1 MKSGFVCLV
10 GRSNVGKSTILNRII
25 GKKISIV
32 SPKSQ
37 TTRNSIQGI
46 YNDDESQIVFIDTPG
61 IHKPKNTLGE
71 TMDKVSYSS
80 IRDCDL
86 AIFVVDA
93 SKQFNEGD
101 QYLFDHLKFDCKVI
115 VVLNKIDETNVE
127 LINDLKERYN
137 KQYNPLEIVQTCAFD
152 GFGIKDLIEA
162 IKRNLDEG
170 PQYYDVTTTTNRDLA
185 FRIQEIIREKMLNLL
200 REEVPHSSTVIC
212 EKIDEEEYP
221 MTIYAKIIVEK
232 DSQKGIVIGA
242 RGSMIRKIGTYAR
255 QDIETMIG
263 KHINL
268 QLNVQVVENWRNSSR
283 FLVRNGFNS

>member
-25 GKKISIV
+25 GKKVSIV

-46 YNDDESQIVFIDTPG
+46 YNDEDSQIIFVDTPG
-61 IHKPKNTLGE
+61 IHKPKNALGE
-71 TMDKVSYSS
+71 SMDKISYSS

-93 SKQFNEGD
+93 SKPFNDGD

-127 LINDLKERYN
+127 LVNDLKERYVEH
-137 KQYNPLEIVQTCAFD
+137 YNPVEVIQTCAFD
-152 GFGIKDLIEA
+152 GFGIKDLISG
-162 IKRNLDEG
+162 IKKHLDEG
-170 PQYYDVTTTTNRDLA
+170 PQYYDVSTTTNRDLA
-185 FRIQEIIREKMLNLL
+185 FRIQEIIREKMLTLL

-212 EKIDEEEYP
+212 EKIDDEEYP
-221 MTIYAKIIVEK
+221 LTIYAKIIVEK
-232 DSQKGIVIGA
+232 DSQKGIVIGS
-242 RGSMIRKIGTYAR
+242 RGLMIRKIGTYAR
-255 QDIETMIG
+255 QDIETMLG

>member
-1 MKSGFVCLV
+1 M
-10 GRSNVGKSTILNRII
+10 
-25 GKKISIV
+25 
-32 SPKSQ
+32 
-37 TTRNSIQGI
+37 
-46 YNDDESQIVFIDTPG
+46 
-61 IHKPKNTLGE
+61 
-71 TMDKVSYSS
+71 
-80 IRDCDL
+80 
-86 AIFVVDA
+86 
-93 SKQFNEGD
+93 
-101 QYLFDHLKFDCKVI
+101 
-115 VVLNKIDETNVE
+115 
-127 LINDLKERYN
+127 
-137 KQYNPLEIVQTCAFD
+137 
-152 GFGIKDLIEA
+152 
-162 IKRNLDEG
+162 
-170 PQYYDVTTTTNRDLA
+170 TTTTNRDLS

-255 QDIETMIG
+255 QDIEALIG

>member
-127 LINDLKERYN
+127 LINDLKERYS
-137 KQYNPLEIVQTCAFD
+137 KQYNPLEIIQTCAFD